1 MPEKKAD
8 NRLAMFKEIK
18 KMLSKYKPPLV
29 ANSDF
34 ESRYELVSKKEVV
47 IAGRKRSEV
56 YFGAAII
63 QSNYVGFYLMSV
75 YCEPSLYKKIAP
87 ELMKTLKGKTCFH
100 IKTLDASMKKQI
112 ADAIKMSFDFYKKQ
126 GWV

>member
-1 MPEKKAD
+1 MPAKKPD
-8 NRLAMFKEIK
+8 NRLEIFKEIK
-18 KMLSKYKPPLV
+18 KMLAKYEPPLV

-47 IAGRKRSEV
+47 IAGRKKPEI

-100 IKTLDASMKKQI
+100 IKSLDAGMKKQI
-112 ADAIKMSFDFYKKQ
+112 AEAIKMSFDFYKKQ